1 MWLGGTKEVADL
13 LEVSRSRVYQMA
25 KSGVLPAPLDTPS
38 CGPIWDMGEVA
49 RFLQGWERKPGNPH
63 KPADQ
68 QLVGG
73 EQLMIDT
80 GEGDSGVD
88 VAGCPGVGDPDVDRA
103 GG

>member
-1 MWLGGTKEVADL
+1 MV
-13 LEVSRSRVYQMA
+13 
-25 KSGVLPAPLDTPS
+25 KSGVLIEPLDTPS

-49 RFLQGWERKPGNPH
+49 RFLQTWARKPGNPH
-63 KPADQ
+63 KQAGP

-80 GEGDSGVD
+80 GECDGGVD

-103 GG
+103 GR